1 MILLVRMKNNLFV
14 ILFLSSI
21 LFIGLSLK
29 ADKKESKGISFT
41 VINVQGSIL
50 YLKTGNKMERGDT
63 YVTGTNLSFQTKESR
78 AAVAN
83 SEEGRLILTGNEK
96 GKIRI
101 LPATN
106 NMSSRSGALLNIIDL
121 KNHFDGRY
129 FIIEKHKIEIA
140 ASEFPMNEENFFYL
154 RFNYNDEDIAKRLAF
169 DDNKLILDK
178 SEIFKVDGN
187 PIPVTETEMT
197 LYYRKN
203 GQGEKISKFTPIF
216 PDIKTLR
223 EEVALMLEVFSFKDE
238 AAKYNEIKAHINEFY
253 GKPNDKNLKTW
264 LNQEFKDQF
273 NFEL

>member
-1 MILLVRMKNNLFV
+1 MKNNLFV